1 MHENSKNLKLE
12 VPPDNTTLTLRDAI
26 TKRVQWR
33 RTSIDVDPSTIAS
46 ASATASQL
54 NIAPASIFLDTQSDQ
69 RQMQPCPSPIR
80 EQSRLSP
87 PRTQSTPLPAP
98 NQTRPPTALPKTMK
112 NVRSKTQPQQ
122 GKMSY
127 KATMGKQPLLQ
138 TTMTQAIPKFVM
150 GQPMLS
156 VDVPHKAGQHCIN
169 LHNYYIQN

>member
-33 RTSIDVDPSTIAS
+33 RTSIDIDPSTIAS

-69 RQMQPCPSPIR
+69 RQMQPCLSPIR
-80 EQSRLSP
+80 EQSCLSP
-87 PRTQSTPLPAP
+87 PWTQSTPLPAP
-98 NQTRPPTALPKTMK
+98 NQTRPPTALPKTTK
-112 NVRSKTQPQQ
+112 NVRGKTQPQQ

-169 LHNYYIQN
+169 LHNYYIQS